1 LAVGSFAEQYRL
13 QHGSFHTGPGKAYAT
28 LAELWDED
36 VSYMEGRD
44 FEQPEGF
51 VLQ

>member
-1 LAVGSFAEQYRL
+1 MDDLVGNIHE
-13 QHGSFHTGPGKAYAT
+13 GPITGPGKAYAT

-44 FEQPEGF
+44 FERPAGF